1 MKFLKEHFD
10 DFAFHARVMPVL
22 VILLP
27 ILALGLFKGIINGD
41 LFQNTLYITM
51 ITIFLALTSRVG
63 REMGKKYEK
72 SMYVE
77 LDGMPTTI
85 ILRYT
90 DSTIDNLTKTRYH
103 IKLNEKLIDLVLP
116 ICDKEED
123 SESDIKYISAMN
135 WLRNYANSNRENEYR
150 VYQELKEYNFW
161 RNLYGTRIIAFLLYL
176 FISVREILLIESL
189 NFYNML
195 MNPYPN
201 YIALLIMLGSMA
213 MIFFFINKKTVKNKA
228 FDYAKALIEV
238 CERL

>member
-1 MKFLKEHFD
+1 M
-10 DFAFHARVMPVL
+10 
-22 VILLP
+22 
-27 ILALGLFKGIINGD
+27 LFR
-41 LFQNTLYITM
+41 
-51 ITIFLALTSRVG
+51 S
-63 REMGKKYEK
+63 
-72 SMYVE
+72 
-77 LDGMPTTI
+77 
-85 ILRYT
+85 
-90 DSTIDNLTKTRYH
+90 
-103 IKLNEKLIDLVLP
+103 
-116 ICDKEED
+116 
-123 SESDIKYISAMN
+123 MN

-176 FISVREILLIESL
+176 VISVREILLIESL